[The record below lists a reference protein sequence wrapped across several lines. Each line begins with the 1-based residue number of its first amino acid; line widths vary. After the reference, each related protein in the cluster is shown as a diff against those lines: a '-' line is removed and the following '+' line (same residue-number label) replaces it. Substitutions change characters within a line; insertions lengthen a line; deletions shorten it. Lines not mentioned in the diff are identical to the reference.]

1 MLKIFTHL
9 MLLLDPKDK
18 IKLSILSLSFFL
30 TALLD
35 VVGLAFLVPFVN
47 LIVDPSLIHQYSYTS
62 FFNEIFGFESD
73 SEFIL
78 YFGLFLLFYLIFSQ
92 LFRMLTIFQQIKF
105 TYSLQYSLTKN
116 VVYNYLSN
124 DYEFFTKYHSAD
136 LSKDI
141 LSEISVKVVG
151 LIIPSLQLF
160 SSSLLVLSISC
171 FLFYLD
177 FISMSIIVLLFGCM
191 YGGLILTTKR
201 YQTRIGVKRYN
212 ANSQMFKIL
221 NNILTSIK
229 EVKFY
234 GAEQLEA
241 ENFNVATSEYCK
253 AQSKSQALS
262 ILPKYV
268 VELVVFSMLIILSL
282 ILNNIKRDPSLYF
295 SIIIPFT
302 FGVYKILPA
311 LQQIFFCIS
320 QLRFNSASLDSLDKV
335 SYAGIDAV
343 DSMHND
349 DDILSFS
356 NYLELENITYTH
368 PNEREPILKNLNLI
382 INANS
387 MLGIKGPSGSGK
399 STLINILL
407 GIAEPQS
414 GAIIIDGVPLAKQM
428 TGKLNSIISYV
439 PQEVFIIDDT
449 LAKNITLYSGLDD
462 INYEWLDEVI
472 KLAELEHFVH
482 HELSNGQETV
492 LGERGSRISGG
503 QKQRI
508 GLARALYRRPELL
521 ILDEA
526 TSALDFDTERK
537 ILERINDLRDKMAV
551 VIVAHRMQSF
561 EFCDTVHDMQLLNDH

>member
-1 MLKIFTHL
+1 MF
-9 MLLLDPKDK
+9 LLDSKDRLQ
-18 IKLSILSLSFFL
+18 LSILSLSFFL
-30 TALLD
+30 TALFD

-47 LIVDPSLIHQYSYTS
+47 LIVDPSLIHQYSYS
-62 FFNEIFGFESD
+62 RFVNEIFGIESD
-73 SEFIL
+73 GEFIL

-92 LFRMLTIFQQIKF
+92 SFRMFTIFQQINF
-105 TYSLQYSLTKN
+105 TYSLQHSLTKN

-124 DYEFFTKYHSAD
+124 DYEFFTMYHSAD

-151 LIIPSLQLF
+151 LIIPSLQLL
-160 SSSLLVLSISC
+160 SSGLLVLSISC

-177 FISMSIIVLLFGCM
+177 FLSMSIIVLLFGFI

-234 GAEQLEA
+234 GAEQSEA
-241 ENFNVATSEYCK
+241 ESFNLATSEYCM

-262 ILPKYV
+262 VLPKYV
-268 VELVVFSMLIILSL
+268 VELFVFSILIILSL
-282 ILNNIKRDPSLYF
+282 FLNSMKGDPSLYF
-295 SIIIPFT
+295 SVIIPFT

-320 QLRFNSASLDSLDKV
+320 QLRFNSASLNSLNKLSNV
-335 SYAGIDAV
+335 GMDAV
-343 DSMHND
+343 DSNHDED
-349 DDILSFS
+349 DVLSFV
-356 NYLELENITYTH
+356 NNLELKNITYTH
-368 PNEREPILKNLNLI
+368 PNERDPILRNLNLR
-382 INANS
+382 INARS
-387 MLGIKGPSGSGK
+387 MIGIKGPSGSGK

-407 GIAEPQS
+407 GVAEPQN
-414 GAIIIDGVPLAKQM
+414 GAIIIDGAPLTKAM

-439 PQEVFIIDDT
+439 PQEVFIVDDT
-449 LAKNITLYSGLDD
+449 LAKNIALYSGSDV
-462 INYEWLDEVI
+462 INYERLDEVI
-472 KLAELEHFVH
+472 KLAELEHFVY

-508 GLARALYRRPELL
+508 GLARALYRKPEIL

-526 TSALDFDTERK
+526 TSALDLDTEKK
-537 ILERINDLRDKMAV
+537 IFERINDLRDKMAV